1 MESQTTHDGPESC
14 PVAGPAWLCS
24 GPLMGPVIMASLVP
38 VLLPAS
44 LPPSVLGAAACCRS
58 NQTPGPAAQMP
69 PAPPGDWGSCSVS
82 SFLFP
87 FFCSFATWGFKPES
101 HVVSNGSGPSTLIP
115 DTIPGSIPHI
125 QGVGPGLSGRAGPP
139 GALGHPSARSLPLSS
154 RLPLGDRE
162 ARGGLKSAGK
172 APGHQVAISFT
183 PSFTPSCS
191 VHPTLGSLSGP
202 RPSWS
207 PGSSCIGPPP
217 LALGSLRRPKGEQAL
232 SKDMQRGEVSKV
244 LGVLSAQ
251 LSCILTLCPRLQ
263 AGLRVPGCEKAGQ

>member
-125 QGVGPGLSGRAGPP
+125 QGVGPGLSGGR
-139 GALGHPSARSLPLSS
+139 
-154 RLPLGDRE
+154 
-162 ARGGLKSAGK
+162 
-172 APGHQVAISFT
+172 T
-183 PSFTPSCS
+183 
-191 VHPTLGSLSGP
+191 
-202 RPSWS
+202 SWS
-207 PGSSCIGPPP
+207 IGPPQCP
-217 LALGSLRRPKGEQAL
+217 LTAAELPSAFRGQRSKGRA
-232 SKDMQRGEVSKV
+232 EVSWEGTGSPSGDIIHPFIHSLVQCPPYSGLFVWAKTQLV
-244 LGVLSAQ
+244 TRIQLYRPTTSGLGEPEKAQ
-251 LSCILTLCPRLQ
+251 GGASPEQRHAKGRGQQGPRGAVSTAVLCPHLVPQAAGRSQGPRL
-263 AGLRVPGCEKAGQ
+263 